1 MLSRQKQYP
10 HEKCSSSQEAEGK
23 TSFFDNMKSHQVAF
37 LGWPG
42 KWIGSTVHL
51 LQNSKF
57 LECN

>member
-37 LGWPG
+37 LGG
-42 KWIGSTVHL
+42 QENG
-51 LQNSKF
+51 
-57 LECN
+57 